1 MSFSTS
7 QYLDDG
13 LYSGSSGSSDFGLS
27 NSYTLPLTG
36 SSSSGSSDFGLSNSY
51 PFLWAPTGDTP
62 LWAQIL
68 GGLGQIGSLIDP
80 YILTEQE
87 RLQYQLQLAQAQAEA
102 AKAQAASVQAQP
114 AVPVWVWVLV
124 GLGVVLLLVFALKE

>member
-1 MSFSTS
+1 MPFGLSESHSPSLSGYTPP
-7 QYLDDG
+7 YTLLDSG
-13 LYSGSSGSSDFGLS
+13 ASGSWGFSLS

-36 SSSSGSSDFGLSNSY
+36 GVSGS
-51 PFLWAPTGDTP
+51 AGDTP

-87 RLQYQLQLAQAQAEA
+87 KLEYQLRLAQAQAEA

-114 AVPVWVWVLV
+114 VVPVWVWVLV
-124 GLGVVLLLVFALKE
+124 GLGVVLLVVLALKE

>member
-1 MSFSTS
+1 MPFGLSEAYSPSLSGYTPP
-7 QYLDDG
+7 YALLDSG
-13 LYSGSSGSSDFGLS
+13 ASGSSGFGLS

-36 SSSSGSSDFGLSNSY
+36 GVSGS
-51 PFLWAPTGDTP
+51 AGDTP

-68 GGLGQIGSLIDP
+68 GGLSQIGSLIDP

-102 AKAQAASVQAQP
+102 AKARAASVQAQP
-114 AVPVWVWVLV
+114 VVPVWVWVLV
-124 GLGVVLLLVFALKE
+124 GLEVVLLLVFALKE

>member
-1 MSFSTS
+1 VSFSTS
-7 QYLDDG
+7 PYLYDG
-13 LYSGSSGSSDFGLS
+13 LYSGSSGSSNFGLS

-36 SSSSGSSDFGLSNSY
+36 GVSGS
-51 PFLWAPTGDTP
+51 AGDTP

-87 RLQYQLQLAQAQAEA
+87 ELEYQLRLAQAQAEA

-114 AVPVWVWVLV
+114 VVPVWVWVLV
-124 GLGVVLLLVFALKE
+124 GLGVVLLVVFALKE

>member
-7 QYLDDG
+7 QYLDDR
-13 LYSGSSGSSDFGLS
+13 LYSGSSGSSNFGLS

-36 SSSSGSSDFGLSNSY
+36 GVSGS
-51 PFLWAPTGDTP
+51 AGDTP
-62 LWAQIL
+62 LWAQIF

-87 RLQYQLQLAQAQAEA
+87 KLEYQFRLAQAQAEA

-114 AVPVWVWVLV
+114 VVPVWVWVLV
-124 GLGVVLLLVFALKE
+124 GLGVVLLVVLALKE

>member
-1 MSFSTS
+1 MPFGLSEAYSPSLSGYTPP
-7 QYLDDG
+7 YALLDSG
-13 LYSGSSGSSDFGLS
+13 ASGSSNFGLS

-36 SSSSGSSDFGLSNSY
+36 GVTGASGD
-51 PFLWAPTGDTP
+51 AP

-68 GGLGQIGSLIDP
+68 GGLGQLSSLIDP

-87 RLQYQLQLAQAQAEA
+87 KLLYQLQLAQAQAQAEA

-114 AVPVWVWVLV
+114 VVPVWVWALV
-124 GLGVVLLLVFALKE
+124 GLGAVLLLVLALRE

>member
-1 MSFSTS
+1 MPFGLSESYSPSLSGYTPP
-7 QYLDDG
+7 YTLLDSG
-13 LYSGSSGSSDFGLS
+13 ASGSWGFSLS

-36 SSSSGSSDFGLSNSY
+36 GVSGS
-51 PFLWAPTGDTP
+51 AGDTP

-114 AVPVWVWVLV
+114 VVPVWVWVLV
-124 GLGVVLLLVFALKE
+124 GLEVVLLVVFALKE

>member
-1 MSFSTS
+1 MSFGLSESYSPSLSGYTPP
-7 QYLDDG
+7 YTLLDSG
-13 LYSGSSGSSDFGLS
+13 ASGSSNFGLS
-27 NSYTLPLTG
+27 NSYSYTLPLTG
-36 SSSSGSSDFGLSNSY
+36 GVSGS
-51 PFLWAPTGDTP
+51 AGDTP